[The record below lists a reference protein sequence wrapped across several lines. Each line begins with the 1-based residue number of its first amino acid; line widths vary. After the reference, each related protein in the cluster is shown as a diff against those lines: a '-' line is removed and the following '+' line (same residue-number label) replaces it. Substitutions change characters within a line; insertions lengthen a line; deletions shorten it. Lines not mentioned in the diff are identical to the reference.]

1 MNEKKI
7 KIDQVFLLDAN
18 ERNNED
24 ILKIVNMY
32 AKHVDGGLR
41 VYIVNKEELPE
52 NLIED
57 LVIFDNEVVFISEVD
72 EGKLIGGIKA
82 INTVQ
87 VEKIKN
93 IFSQVLKEYAKRF
106 KE

>member
-52 NLIED
+52 NLIKD